1 MFNEKFLTIQK
12 KWAVNEK
19 IAVDNNTAHINKNET
34 NYKYQDKELFEKKTE
49 NKINENSGM
58 NCAINNSVK
67 NRNIPQNFDGYD
79 KKYNSGTDNNND
91 RISGKSA
98 QSSVI
103 NELSELRNKSEMNK
117 ANDFSL
123 PKIENEDSLNYQNYN
138 MPNNQYNEQNL
149 SSQNNELFKVKKIYH
164 NQQKNYFKLSLY
176 LVLPVFVGIFFALF
190 LNKNDATES
199 IWNEAVEFHNQ
210 KKYIKA
216 IEMYLKYYEKSEFS
230 EDKIKGLYYT
240 AVCNLALKDYT
251 TASQFFKKTLDIN
264 LYKNNFSSSELS
276 EDIIYFGLSHYWLG
290 KIMMDQKM
298 YIEAIEE
305 FNNVIVKY
313 PDNPIYTNAYKNILF
328 ANIEL
333 KKWEKVIELSKIL
346 LTLRDA
352 NLDGS
357 VYYYMALAYE
367 NMNILDLAGKYYRI
381 LIDGNNFDPKYSG
394 YARKKIYN
402 YLTIP
407 ELEIGNE

>member
-1 MFNEKFLTIQK
+1 
-12 KWAVNEK
+12 
-19 IAVDNNTAHINKNET
+19 
-34 NYKYQDKELFEKKTE
+34 
-49 NKINENSGM
+49 
-58 NCAINNSVK
+58 
-67 NRNIPQNFDGYD
+67 
-79 KKYNSGTDNNND
+79 
-91 RISGKSA
+91 
-98 QSSVI
+98 
-103 NELSELRNKSEMNK
+103 
-117 ANDFSL
+117 
-123 PKIENEDSLNYQNYN
+123 